1 MTDLIQELGV
11 QCPYCG
17 EHFTTIVDASAG
29 NQEYIEDCQICCRPI
44 LFALQF
50 DDNAQIIDAGI
61 MRDDE

>member
-17 EHFTTIVDASAG
+17 EHFTTTVDASAG
-29 NQEYIEDCQICCRPI
+29 DQEYIEDCQVCCRPI
-44 LFALQF
+44 LFALHF
-50 DDNAQIIDAGI
+50 DDNAEIIDVGI